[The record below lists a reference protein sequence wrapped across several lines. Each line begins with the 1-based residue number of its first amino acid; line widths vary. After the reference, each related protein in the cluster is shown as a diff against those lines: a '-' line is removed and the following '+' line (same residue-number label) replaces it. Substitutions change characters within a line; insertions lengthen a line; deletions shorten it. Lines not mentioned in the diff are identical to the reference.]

1 MHSTTDDRS
10 VRVARGL
17 VFKLLRPFTLAPVLG
32 LLLLGA
38 CVPGATFPGA
48 SAVTQASAPPS
59 APAPTAPVQI
69 AFAAIVI
76 DPTNDQMS
84 AQDELDLSLARE
96 VGLGSWYGARF
107 QGRRTSSGEKF
118 NQHELT
124 AAHKTF
130 PFGSRVRVTNVE
142 NGQSVDVRITDRGP
156 RSPKRIIDVSYAAA
170 SAIGLKRQGVGVV
183 QVDLLP
189 DLGDGVLAQQGPSRT
204 DPRPV
209 N

>member
-1 MHSTTDDRS
+1 MPSTTDDRS
-10 VRVARGL
+10 PRPARGL
-17 VFKLLRPFTLAPVLG
+17 VFKLTPLLG

-38 CVPGATFPGA
+38 CVPGATLIGSGFLGSGPA
-48 SAVTQASAPPS
+48 TTISAAPS
-59 APAPTAPVQI
+59 PAEPVQI
-69 AFAAIVI
+69 AFAPLAL
-76 DPTNDQMS
+76 PGPNTS
-84 AQDELDLSLARE
+84 AQPDELDLSLARE

-124 AAHKTF
+124 AAHRTL

-142 NGQSVDVRITDRGP
+142 NGQTVDVRITDRGP

-170 SAIGLKRQGVGVV
+170 NAIGLKRAGVGVV

-189 DLGDGVLAQQGPSRT
+189 DLGDDILAQQTTGPSGPRRT
-204 DPRPV
+204 